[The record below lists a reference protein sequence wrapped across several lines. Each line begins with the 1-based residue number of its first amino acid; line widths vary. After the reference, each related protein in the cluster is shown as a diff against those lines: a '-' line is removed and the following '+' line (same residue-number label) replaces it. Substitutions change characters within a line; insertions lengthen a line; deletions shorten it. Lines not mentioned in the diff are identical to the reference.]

1 MAEYQV
7 HQLKNGIRLVHQQLS
22 DASNGHVAH
31 LGLIID
37 TGSRDEL
44 PHQNGLAHFIEHVI
58 FKGTERRK
66 AYHIL
71 SRLEDIGGEL
81 NAFTSKEETVIE
93 AAFLAQHYA
102 RTLELFADI
111 VFHSVFPEKEL
122 KKEQEVVIDEINAYK
137 DTPSEQ
143 IFDDFD
149 CLLFPDHPLGKNILG
164 TKKLVKSFN
173 RDAVIQFI
181 KQSYTTDK
189 MVISSVGS
197 IDFPKLVK
205 LFERYFGE
213 EAANLSHTKREPIN
227 GYIPVEQVK
236 KRRLFQSHCMIGNR
250 AYGMKDDKRTAFS
263 LLNNFLGG
271 PGLNSRLN
279 LAIREKYGFTYNL
292 ESNYTAFSD
301 IGNFSIYIGTDKNYL
316 DRSIELVHKELK
328 LLRDKKLGP
337 LQLKKAKL
345 QFSGQIAISEESN
358 AVKMHNNG
366 RSLLSYG
373 RISTLSEVH
382 QKIQKVSAEDI
393 IDVANEIFDP
403 TQMSMLIFK

>member
-7 HQLKNGIRLVHQQLS
+7 HQLKNGIRLVHQQFG
-22 DASNGHVAH
+22 DVNNGQVAH

-37 TGSRDEL
+37 RGSRDEL
-44 PHQNGLAHFIEHVI
+44 PNQNGLAHFIEHVI
-58 FKGTERRK
+58 FKGTEKRK

-81 NAFTSKEETVIE
+81 NAYTSKEETVIE
-93 AAFLAQHYA
+93 AAFLSKHYA

-111 VFHSVFPEKEL
+111 VFHSVFPEKEI
-122 KKEQEVVIDEINAYK
+122 KKEQEVVIDEINSYK

-149 CLLFPDHPLGKNILG
+149 CLLFPEHPLGRNILG
-164 TKKLVKSFN
+164 TKKLVKAFD
-173 RDAVIQFI
+173 RETVIQFI
-181 KQSYTTDK
+181 KQNYTTDK
-189 MVISSVGS
+189 MVISSVGAIEFS
-197 IDFPKLVK
+197 KLVK
-205 LFERYFGE
+205 LFERYFGDE
-213 EAANLSHTKREPIN
+213 PENISSSTRETVN
-227 GYIPVEQVK
+227 GYIPVEQIK
-236 KRRLFQSHCMIGNR
+236 KRRLFQAHCMIGNR
-250 AYGMKDDKRTAFS
+250 AYGLKDDKRMAFS

-292 ESNYTAFSD
+292 ESNYTIYTDS
-301 IGNFSIYIGTDKNYL
+301 GNFSVYMGTDKNYL

-328 LLRDKKLGP
+328 MLRDKKLGP

-358 AVKMHNNG
+358 AVKMNNNG

-373 RISTLSEVH
+373 RISTLEEVH
-382 QKIQKVSAEDI
+382 LKIQKVTAEEI
-393 IDVANEIFDP
+393 LEVANEIFDP
-403 TQMSMLIFK
+403 KQMSMLVFK

>member
-1 MAEYQV
+1 MADYQI

-22 DASNGHVAH
+22 NESNGQVAH
-31 LGLIID
+31 LGLIVD

-58 FKGTERRK
+58 FKGTEKRK
-66 AYHIL
+66 AYHIP
-71 SRLEDIGGEL
+71 SRLEDVGAEL
-81 NAFTSKEETVIE
+81 NAYTSKEETVIE
-93 AAFLAQHYA
+93 AAFLSQHYA

-122 KKEQEVVIDEINAYK
+122 KKEQEVVIDEINSYK

-149 CLLFPDHPLGKNILG
+149 CLLFPEHPLGKNILG

-173 RDAVIQFI
+173 KERVKEFI
-181 KQSYTTDK
+181 AQNYNTDK
-189 MVISSVGS
+189 MVISSVGA
-197 IDFPKLVK
+197 IEFKKLVL
-205 LFERYFGE
+205 LFEKYFSDKS
-213 EAANLSHTKREPIN
+213 ANLSSTNRELVN
-227 GYIPVEQVK
+227 GYFPVDKIK
-236 KRRLFQSHCMIGNR
+236 KRRLFQTHCMIGNR
-250 AYGMKDDKRTAFS
+250 SYGLKDNKRTSFS
-263 LLNNFLGG
+263 LLNNYLGG

-292 ESNYTAFSD
+292 ESNYTPYSD
-301 IGNFSIYIGTDKNYL
+301 VGNFSIYMGTDKHYL
-316 DRSIELVHKELK
+316 ERSIELVHKELK

-337 LQLKKAKL
+337 LQLKKAKQ
-345 QFSGQIAISEESN
+345 QFAGQIAISEDSN

-373 RISTLSEVH
+373 RISTLEEVNL
-382 QKIQKVSAEDI
+382 KIHKVTAEDI
-393 IDVANEIFDP
+393 LDVANEVFDP
-403 TQMSMLIFK
+403 DQMSMLVFK

>member
-1 MAEYQV
+1 MADYQV

-22 DASNGHVAH
+22 DTNNGQVAH

-93 AAFLAQHYA
+93 AAFLSQHYA

-173 RDAVIQFI
+173 RASVIEFI

-189 MVISSVGS
+189 MVLSSVGS
-197 IDFPKLVK
+197 IEFSKLVK
-205 LFERYFGE
+205 LFERYFGDE
-213 EAANLSHTKREPIN
+213 QSKYASSQREVIN

-301 IGNFSIYIGTDKNYL
+301 IGNFSVYIGTDKNYL

-328 LLRDKKLGP
+328 LLREKKLGP

-382 QKIQKVSAEDI
+382 QKIQKVTAEEI

-403 TQMSMLIFK
+403 SQMSMLIFK